1 MRGREARMADL
12 LTHVL
17 VAYVALTVASWRVER
32 ITSPWV
38 AVGMCG
44 AAIPDLVK
52 VDIVADSATVE
63 TALGVPFTWS
73 AVSTLGGVV
82 LVAGAIA
89 LAFGDRHR
97 RRAFAALVA
106 GGSLSLVVDGLRVYA
121 DGHTGP
127 WLYPFT
133 WWRPPTPSLYVTSDP
148 RVLVAALLVAGAV
161 FAVDRRRGGSGSD
174 GATEPTDGTERT
186 ADDADGAR

>member
-1 MRGREARMADL
+1 MADL

-17 VAYVALTVASWRVER
+17 AAYAVLTVASWRVER
-32 ITSPWV
+32 ITPPWV
-38 AVGMCG
+38 AVGACG
-44 AAIPDLVK
+44 AAVPDLVK
-52 VDIVADSATVE
+52 IDTVVDSATVE

-82 LVAGAIA
+82 LVAGAVA

-106 GGSLSLVVDGLRVYA
+106 GGSLSLALDGLRVYA

-133 WWRPPTPSLYVTSDP
+133 WWRPPTPSLYVTSNP

-161 FAVDRRRGGSGSD
+161 FAVDRRRGVVDETGDGDRSERAGS
-174 GATEPTDGTERT
+174 
-186 ADDADGAR
+186 DADGAR